1 MAIDN
6 FAFTPK
12 IVNIAEGS
20 KLTWLNRDD
29 VPHKIQSIDNGFAGS
44 PLLDSKGAYTTT
56 FPRRGEFK
64 YFCSL
69 HPMMQG
75 TVVVK

>member
-1 MAIDN
+1 VAIDN

-12 IVNIAEGS
+12 IVTIAQGS

-29 VPHKIQSIDNGFAGS
+29 VPHKIQSIDNGFTAS

-56 FPRRGEFK
+56 FSKRGEFK